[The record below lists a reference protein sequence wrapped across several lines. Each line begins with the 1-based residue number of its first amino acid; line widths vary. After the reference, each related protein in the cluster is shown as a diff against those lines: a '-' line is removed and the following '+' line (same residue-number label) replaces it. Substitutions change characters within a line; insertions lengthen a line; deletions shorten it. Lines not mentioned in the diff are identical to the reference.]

1 MKGLVVNPS
10 GDIIELPIKSSYHE
24 GFHPLEYFISTHGAR
39 KGTADTALCT
49 AQAGYLTRRLIDVA
63 HEVIVTEDDCG
74 DTEGIEVLR
83 KDADDIYQNMFF
95 KISGRTALE
104 DIKIKGKVV
113 VKKGEVIDAEKSKI
127 IDESG
132 IPSIKIRSPLKCKT
146 VQGICSKCYG
156 WDMGTNEMAGKGFA
170 AGIIGAQAIGEPGTQ
185 LTMRTFHTGGVAGG
199 ADITLGLPRVQEI
212 FERRVPKGKAEIS
225 DVDGKVVDITENR
238 VIKIKPSDKKTKK
251 KTINYQ
257 IEPKKAI
264 FVNVGDTVK
273 KGDSLCEGNIDIN
286 KLFKLRKGEY
296 TQKYL
301 LKELQ
306 KAYVSQGVDIHD
318 KHVEVIIKQMLSRV
332 SITDPGDSSFALKE
346 TVEKR
351 AFLAV
356 EKEIKKKKGNPPKA
370 EEVLLGISKVALTTD
385 SFFSAASFQQTSKVL
400 IDACLEGKVD
410 NLTGMKE
417 NVIIGKLIPSG
428 SAFQK
433 TTKK

>member
-1 MKGLVVNPS
+1 
-10 GDIIELPIKSSYHE
+10 
-24 GFHPLEYFISTHGAR
+24 
-39 KGTADTALCT
+39 
-49 AQAGYLTRRLIDVA
+49 
-63 HEVIVTEDDCG
+63 
-74 DTEGIEVLR
+74 
-83 KDADDIYQNMFF
+83 
-95 KISGRTALE
+95 
-104 DIKIKGKVV
+104 
-113 VKKGEVIDAEKSKI
+113 
-127 IDESG
+127 
-132 IPSIKIRSPLKCKT
+132 
-146 VQGICSKCYG
+146 
-156 WDMGTNEMAGKGFA
+156 MGTNEMAGKGFA
-170 AGIIGAQAIGEPGTQ
+170 AGIVGAQAIGEPGTQ

-257 IEPKKAI
+257 IEPKKAV